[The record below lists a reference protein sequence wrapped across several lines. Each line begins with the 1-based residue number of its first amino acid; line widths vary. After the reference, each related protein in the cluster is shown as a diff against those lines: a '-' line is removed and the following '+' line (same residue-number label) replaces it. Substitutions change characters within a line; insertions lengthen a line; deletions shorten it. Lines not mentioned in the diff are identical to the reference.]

1 MNYFICELDI
11 IYLGVPAEQIRRI
24 IPVTRFQ
31 TNVLETENEEAFIS
45 VPALFHPK
53 AECTQDNAVH
63 GLILKNG
70 LTACDF
76 SGKTIL
82 LAPKIDIDMEIP
94 EEKIFRLPEAFTGVF
109 SFLRGA
115 HFTDD
120 YKMILILDT
129 EKLTANIK
137 PEKTK

>member
-11 IYLGVPAEQIRRI
+11 IYLGVPAEQILRI
-24 IPVTRFQ
+24 ISVSRLQ
-31 TNVLETENEEAFIS
+31 ANVLETENEEAFIS
-45 VPALFHPK
+45 IPALFNPK
-53 AECTQDNAVH
+53 AECFKANAVH

-70 LTACDF
+70 MAGDF

-94 EEKIFRLPEAFTGVF
+94 DEKICRLPEAFTGVF